1 MRGRSVGKAT
11 VVVRRGF
18 RIVIPSRIRR
28 NLGIKPGQQLRV
40 LPFEGR
46 LELIPIV
53 PAKSR
58 RAFLEGIETTMPRDL
73 DRT

>member
-18 RIVIPSRIRR
+18 RIVIPSRIRKQF
-28 NLGIKPGQQLRV
+28 GIKSGHRLGV
-40 LPFEGR
+40 LAFEGR

-53 PAKSR
+53 PAKSLRGYLKGIARSVR
-58 RAFLEGIETTMPRDL
+58 RDRD
-73 DRT
+73 RV